1 MSNLTQI
8 ALIMAIGIPHAV
20 FYMFLEGVR
29 KKRENEIES
38 GVIGGAVPMSRTYRR
53 FSLYTSYFN
62 PAAMQ
67 LGFQLVMVIAYVVI
81 LEDATDA
88 GVKLV
93 AYSVLF
99 FASIGL
105 IGSLYASALGYA
117 YLRSVLRQAEAD
129 SPPC

>member
-20 FYMFLEGVR
+20 FFVFLDCVR
-29 KKRENEIES
+29 KKRENEIVT
-38 GVIGGAVPMSRTYRR
+38 GLIGAVPMSRTYRR
-53 FSLYTSYFN
+53 FSLYTSYFS

-67 LGFQLVMVIAYVVI
+67 LGFQLVMVIVYVVI
-81 LEDATDA
+81 IEDVTDI

-99 FASIGL
+99 FASVGV
-105 IGSLYASALGYA
+105 IGSLMMSGLGYA
-117 YLRSVLRQAEAD
+117 HLRSVLRQAEAD
-129 SPPC
+129 